1 MDTKR
6 IAIAAAFIVA
16 GVGSLL
22 WQISILHSDG
32 YFYKIGL
39 LSAMFIVV
47 GIACLFIDF
56 NDMSVEDEHGQRQNL
71 SFSEM
76 PMGWKVSLILGGI
89 AGIGQLIYFE
99 MGAPVLW

>member
-6 IAIAAAFIVA
+6 IAVAAAFLVV

-22 WQISILHSDG
+22 WQINILHTEG

-39 LSAMFIVV
+39 LSAMSIVV

-56 NDMSVEDEHGQRQNL
+56 SDLSFEDENGNQQGI

-76 PMGWKVSLILGGI
+76 PMGWKVALAFGGV